1 MTDVL
6 GSVVIARNGDRYEYY
21 QDPKTYE
28 PAFTESTPLGAV
40 SMASVSVRRILTMF
54 ALILSGPVSRP
65 WVLPSLGLSDRLLAF
80 LHQRHKI
87 RTHRQ
92 SPD

>member
-6 GSVVIARNGDRYEYY
+6 GVLVIARNGGRYEYY

-40 SMASVSVRRILTMF
+40 SMPQDPLDKSLLTL
-54 ALILSGPVSRP
+54 AGRVPPARG
-65 WVLPSLGLSDRLLAF
+65 LPPLGL
-80 LHQRHKI
+80 
-87 RTHRQ
+87 
-92 SPD
+92 PD